1 MNGFL
6 LIDKPTGITSFEVV
20 KQLRKLTGEKS
31 IGHAGTLDPLATGL
45 LVIALGEGT
54 KLLEY
59 FVGCDKEY
67 EVVGHFGFVSDTY
80 DADGLISKVS
90 EDFVAEEKVKE
101 VISAKFLGE
110 ISQVPPKFSALKVGG
125 RKAYHLARKGEAF
138 ELKSRTIK
146 VGRFDVKSFD
156 WPRVAFKVACSTGT
170 YIRSL
175 IHDLGAELGVGAY
188 VEKLRRTRVGE
199 FEVTRACLLDNNI
212 EQFLLSLET
221 VVQGFSSVDL
231 SEIEYKKLKHGQFL
245 NIKIDQSVPVMAFYQ
260 KKLVGVLE
268 KTATSFV
275 KFRKQISLP

>member
-6 LIDKPTGITSFEVV
+6 LIDKPTGVTSFEVV

-67 EVVGHFGFVSDTY
+67 EVVGHFGFSSDTY
-80 DADGLISKVS
+80 DADGVISKVS
-90 EDFVAEEKVKE
+90 GSVVAEEKIKE
-101 VISAKFLGE
+101 VVSTKFLGE
-110 ISQVPPKFSALKVGG
+110 ISQVPPKFSALKIGG
-125 RKAYHLARKGEAF
+125 RKAYHLARKGEDF
-138 ELKSRTIK
+138 ELKSRTIR
-146 VGRFDVKSFD
+146 VGRFDVENFD

-199 FEVTRACLLDNNI
+199 FEVSESCPLDNKI
-212 EQFLLSLET
+212 EHFLLPLET
-221 VVQGFSSVDL
+221 VVKGFIAVEL
-231 SEIEYKKLKHGQFL
+231 SEIEYKKLKQGQFL
-245 NIKIDQSVPVMAFYQ
+245 GIKVDQMGPVMAFYQ

-268 KTATSFV
+268 KTATSLV
-275 KFRKQISLP
+275 KFRKQIS